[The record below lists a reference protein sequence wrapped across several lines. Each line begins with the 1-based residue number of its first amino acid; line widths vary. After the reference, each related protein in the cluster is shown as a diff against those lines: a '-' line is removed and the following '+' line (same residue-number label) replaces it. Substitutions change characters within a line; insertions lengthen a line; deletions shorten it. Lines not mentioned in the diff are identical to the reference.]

1 MRLSA
6 SDVFRIHL
14 NSAYDIVVAYDLP
27 RWVESSDPDPMQ
39 PLNATSIKMGRPTM
53 AQALSQWLTAIAFI
67 ESRFDPNAHAPK
79 PHTAK
84 GLMQINNITKTEAE
98 RLAKLPTAPM
108 EKMYD
113 PSYSS
118 LLALHIFAWRYRR
131 CGFNLEAAVVAYNQ
145 GNCSASAARRAAGY
159 VRKWKQ
165 AMREIAP
172 VTNGMRAGLV
182 IERVPVYY

>member
-6 SDVFRIHL
+6 SDVFHIHL

-67 ESRFDPNAHAPK
+67 ESRFDARAHAPK

-113 PSYSS
+113 PQYSS
-118 LLALHIFAWRYRR
+118 LLALHIFAWRFKR
-131 CGFNLEAAVVAYNQ
+131 CGMNLELAVVAYNQ
-145 GNCSASAARRAAGY
+145 GNCSQSAQRRAKSY
-159 VRKWKQ
+159 VTKWKT
-165 AMREIAP
+165 AMRDVAKI
-172 VTNGMRAGLV
+172 TNNVRAG
-182 IERVPVYY
+182 IIAQSIPVYY